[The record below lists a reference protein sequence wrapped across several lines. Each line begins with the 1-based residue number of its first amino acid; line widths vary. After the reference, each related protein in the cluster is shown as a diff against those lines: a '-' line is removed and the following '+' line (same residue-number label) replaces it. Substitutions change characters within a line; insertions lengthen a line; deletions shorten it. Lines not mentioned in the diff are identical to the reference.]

1 MEDIERELKK
11 DVMKHMDRLSSQMKM
26 FKDMRGAYAYRRS
39 EELYEELTKVLIKLN
54 QGAK

>member
-11 DVMKHMDRLSSQMKM
+11 DVIKHMGRLSSQMKL
-26 FKDMRGAYAYRRS
+26 FKDMRRAYAYRRS

-54 QGAK
+54 QGVK